1 MAASG
6 PSVQVEGAKEL
17 RRALKHMNADLKDL
31 SRVHK
36 AAGQSVLDEARE
48 IVPRVS
54 GVLGRSIR
62 LSATRTRASILAGK
76 SSVPYAG
83 PIHFGWRR
91 RNIEPQPF
99 LYDALDRRRQE
110 VADVYGDEV
119 GRLVRKVD
127 RETPG

>member
-1 MAASG
+1 MAANG
-6 PSVQVEGAKEL
+6 PSVEVEGAKEL
-17 RRALKHMNADLKDL
+17 RRALKHMQGDLKDL
-31 SRVHK
+31 TRVHK
-36 AAGQSVLDEARE
+36 TAGQAVLDEARE

-62 LSATRTRASILAGK
+62 VRASTSKASILAGK

-110 VADVYGDEV
+110 VVDVYQDEV